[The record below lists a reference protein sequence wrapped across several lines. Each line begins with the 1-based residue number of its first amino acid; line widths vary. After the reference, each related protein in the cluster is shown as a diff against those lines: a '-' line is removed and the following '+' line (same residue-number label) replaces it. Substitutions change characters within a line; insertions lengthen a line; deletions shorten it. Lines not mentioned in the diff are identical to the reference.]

1 MDKRVIQIIFVLL
14 FALFGSTFAFAQA
27 ADATSPLFPK
37 ENQKEQVGGLREML
51 EKMRIER
58 EKKDHE
64 DMIRRGQEALDLSNE
79 LEKAI
84 ESEQKLTPKDIQKL
98 DALEKLVKKIRGE
111 LGGGDDV
118 DNDDDEKAV
127 ENPSSI
133 VNAFKNLRS
142 ATVKLVDELKKT
154 TRFSISAAAIK
165 SSNSVLRIARFLR
178 FWK

>member
-1 MDKRVIQIIFVLL
+1 MI
-14 FALFGSTFAFAQA
+14 FALVFALCGSSFAFAQA
-27 ADATSPLFPK
+27 ADGSSPLFPK
-37 ENQKEQVGGLREML
+37 ENQKEQSGGMREML
-51 EKMRIER
+51 DKMRIER

-64 DMIRRGQEALDLSNE
+64 EMIRRGQEALDLSNE

-84 ESEQKLTPKDIQKL
+84 ESDQRLTPKETQKL
-98 DALEKLVKKIRGE
+98 DALEKLVKKIRSE

-118 DNDDDEKAV
+118 DSEDDQKAV
-127 ENPSSI
+127 EDPSSI

-142 ATVKLVDELKKT
+142 ATVMLVDELKKT